1 MSRAPKIPLRRTQKR
16 LECAFYVFGAIFLS
30 LGIKIV
36 YMQAVPSAS
45 AFSLSDQTFEKRTE
59 LPARRGQIL
68 AADGTAM
75 AVTIDEYTVAAN
87 PRGWSGAE
95 KERVAS
101 LLKEVIGGDEAFYRA
116 QLDRVTA
123 SDGSKNYYVRL
134 ARYIDEERA
143 NKLKALM
150 GPQKGETR
158 DQRTARKAFW
168 EPLSLEASP
177 RRHYPLGTFAPQL
190 IGFTANTG
198 QGVDGLEKA
207 ADKTLGGKPGVRDS
221 LVDARGRAVPG
232 TVNTWSEPVDG
243 NSVVTTID
251 PKIQA
256 VADAT
261 MQEVV
266 EKFRPNFC
274 VAVVMKPDTG
284 EIVAVS
290 TAPAFDLNQKP
301 KNIVD
306 IATNRA
312 FSFAYEPGSTWKIIT
327 AAAAIENVP
336 NWQNKQFWIN
346 GSASVGKHTI
356 HDWQFWSGKVKPE
369 MKDLSEGM
377 RDSSNVAM
385 FQFAQLMPRRV
396 MLDYAKRFG
405 VGEKPD
411 LPGFNIAPGY
421 LPKNDPKEWSLA
433 QYANFSFGQG
443 MMLTP
448 LQLAQ
453 IGAVVANDGTLMKPM
468 LLKEVRDARGQVLKT
483 YEPQVAR
490 ENVIKPE
497 TAREITKMLR
507 RVVAEGTARK
517 FIFVPGYAAAGKT
530 GSAQKAI
537 GKTGYRAG
545 KFISS
550 FVGFL
555 PMDKPKYVVAIM
567 ADEPKASHWGSETCG
582 PAFTKIAQEA
592 MVALR
597 LEDGASAPKP
607 DMALMERPEER
618 RQAPGVRRQ

>member
-16 LECAFYVFGAIFLS
+16 MEATFYGFGGLFLL
-30 LGIKIV
+30 LGAKIV
-36 YMQAVPSAS
+36 YMQAMPSAS
-45 AFSLSDQTFEKRTE
+45 AFALSDQTFERRDE

-68 AADGTAM
+68 ATDGTTAL

-87 PRGWSGAE
+87 PRGWSKLE
-95 KERVAS
+95 KDRVAS
-101 LLKEVIGGDEAFYRA
+101 LLESTIGGEKSFYRA
-116 QLDRVTA
+116 ELDKVSA
-123 SDGSKNYYVRL
+123 PDGSKNYYVRL
-134 ARYIDEERA
+134 ARRVDEARA
-143 NKLKALM
+143 NKLKLLM

-158 DQRTARKAFW
+158 VQRAARKAFW
-168 EPLSLEASP
+168 EPLHLEASP

-190 IGFTANTG
+190 IGFTANSG
-198 QGVDGLEKA
+198 KGVDGMEKA
-207 ADKTLGGKPGVRDS
+207 LDQTLGGKPGMRDS

-232 TVNTWSEPVDG
+232 TVNTWSEPTDG
-243 NSVVTTID
+243 NSIVTTID

-256 VADAT
+256 VADQA
-261 MQEVV
+261 MKEIW
-266 EKFRPNFC
+266 EKYHPNFC
-274 VAVVMKPDTG
+274 VAVVMKPDSG

-290 TAPAFDLNQKP
+290 TAPSFDLNRKP
-301 KNIVD
+301 QNIVD

-312 FSFAYEPGSTWKIIT
+312 FSYAYEPGSTWKIIT
-327 AAAAIENVP
+327 AAAAIENIP
-336 NWQNKQFWIN
+336 NWQSKKFWIS
-346 GSASVGKHTI
+346 GAAPVGKHTI
-356 HDWQFWSGKVKPE
+356 HDWQFWSGRVKPE
-369 MKDLSEGM
+369 MKGLSEGI
-377 RDSSNVAM
+377 RDSSNVTM
-385 FQFAQLMPRRV
+385 FHFAQLMPRHV
-396 MLDYAKRFG
+396 MRDYAQKFG
-405 VGEKPD
+405 VGEKID

-443 MMLTP
+443 MTLTP

-453 IGAVVANDGTLMKPM
+453 IGSVVANNGTMMKPM
-468 LLKEVRDARGQVLKT
+468 LIKEVRDARGGLLKS
-483 YEPQVAR
+483 YKPEIAR
-490 ENVIKPE
+490 AGVIKPE

-517 FIFVPGYAAAGKT
+517 YIFVPGYAAAGKT

-537 GKTGYRAG
+537 GKNGYSAG

-582 PAFTKIAQEA
+582 PAFTKIAEEA

-597 LEDGASAPKP
+597 LQDGANAPKP
-607 DMALMERPEER
+607 NMALMERPEPPKR
-618 RQAPGVRRQ
+618 H

>member
-16 LECAFYVFGAIFLS
+16 LEGAFYIFGAIFFS

-68 AADGTAM
+68 AADGTAL

-87 PRGWSGAE
+87 PRGWSQPQ

-101 LLKEVIGGDEAFYRA
+101 LLAEVIGGDGAFYRT
-116 QLDRVTA
+116 QLDKVSA
-123 SDGSKNYYVRL
+123 SDGSKNFYVRL
-134 ARYIDEERA
+134 ARHVDEERA

-158 DQRTARKAFW
+158 DERTARKAFW

-198 QGVDGLEKA
+198 KGVDGLEKA
-207 ADKTLGGKPGVRDS
+207 VDQTLGGRPGVRDS

-256 VADAT
+256 VSDAA

-301 KNIVD
+301 KNIVE

-336 NWQNKQFWIN
+336 DWKNKRFFIN

-369 MKDLSEGM
+369 MKGLSEGV

-411 LPGFNIAPGY
+411 LPGFNIARGY

-453 IGAVVANDGTLMKPM
+453 IGSVVANGGTLMKPM
-468 LLKEVRDARGQVLKT
+468 LIKEVRDARGQLLKT

-490 ENVIKPE
+490 ANVIKPE

-607 DMALMERPEER
+607 NMALMEPPKE
-618 RQAPGVRRQ
+618 PKKN